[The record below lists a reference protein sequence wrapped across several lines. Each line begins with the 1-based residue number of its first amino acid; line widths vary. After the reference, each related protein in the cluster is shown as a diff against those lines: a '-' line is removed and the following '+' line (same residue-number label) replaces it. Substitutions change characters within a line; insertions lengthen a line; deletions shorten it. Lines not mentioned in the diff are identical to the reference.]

1 MPATVYA
8 AGPQEGLLALTEKD
22 VLRALVAVIDPE
34 LDEPITDLGFVR
46 SVSFTDDGI
55 EVHLR
60 LPTSFCAPNFAY
72 LMAADAKD
80 ALTALPESGVVKV
93 ELDDHHDSDI
103 INRGLAADAGYRG
116 TFLHEAEDNLDELRR
131 TFQRK
136 AHTAAMERALTAL
149 VRSRP
154 EMDDSALASIAL
166 RDLPED
172 SAKAALVRRRLS
184 LGLTVDG
191 AAQVLVDDHGS
202 PVPQESAALTLR
214 RARSTRI
221 SIDGNAH
228 FCRGLLATRYPGSEA
243 DQSPRADETFFPL
256 TTVLRTTGKKTS

>member
-1 MPATVYA
+1 
-8 AGPQEGLLALTEKD
+8 
-22 VLRALVAVIDPE
+22 
-34 LDEPITDLGFVR
+34 
-46 SVSFTDDGI
+46 
-55 EVHLR
+55 
-60 LPTSFCAPNFAY
+60 
-72 LMAADAKD
+72 
-80 ALTALPESGVVKV
+80 
-93 ELDDHHDSDI
+93 
-103 INRGLAADAGYRG
+103 
-116 TFLHEAEDNLDELRR
+116 
-131 TFQRK
+131 
-136 AHTAAMERALTAL
+136 
-149 VRSRP
+149 
-154 EMDDSALASIAL
+154 MDDSALTSIAL

-191 AAQVLVDDHGS
+191 TAQVLVDDHGS